1 MAFTAVGVME
11 TFFQCVAMMCELTD
25 EVKQPWLAA
34 QKVFHTPA
42 EVYVPHVSLLYS
54 HVPVEER

>member
-1 MAFTAVGVME
+1 MPFTTVGVME

-25 EVKQPWLAA
+25 DVKAPWLAA
-34 QKVFHTPA
+34 QEVFNTPA
-42 EVYVPHVSLLYS
+42 EKYVPHISLLYS